1 MTVVT
6 ETFGIGNV
14 QVPAVVFTHERPRAY
29 AIVVHGYGGCKEEAL
44 GLAWRI
50 AKEGLTVAAIDL
62 RGHGENE
69 RLYDTSILEDVDLV
83 VRHLKRSGKV
93 LAVGHSLG
101 GRLCLLSQADCKI
114 GISPALG
121 QSFGQATVNLI
132 TTMRAHR
139 VREERAGI
147 NFDTLNILPLWTIPN
162 IPP

>member
-69 RLYDTSILEDVDLV
+69 RLYDTSIL
-83 VRHLKRSGKV
+83 
-93 LAVGHSLG
+93 
-101 GRLCLLSQADCKI
+101 CLLSQADCKI